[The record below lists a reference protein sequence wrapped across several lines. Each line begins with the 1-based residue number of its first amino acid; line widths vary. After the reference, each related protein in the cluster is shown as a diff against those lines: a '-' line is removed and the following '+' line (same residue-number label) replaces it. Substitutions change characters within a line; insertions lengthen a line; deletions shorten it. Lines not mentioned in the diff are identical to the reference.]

1 MGWYL
6 RNWAVYEFDFYLSEF
21 SIKNPNF
28 WYMSRVTAFK
38 TEMRLLVISTGVSY
52 ETTHDD
58 HDEKIGHGLHA
69 REVGTAKHLGFKINY
84 HSLQ

>member
-38 TEMRLLVISTGVSY
+38 TEMRLLVISTGVLHTI
-52 ETTHDD
+52 EV
-58 HDEKIGHGLHA
+58 EFLGL
-69 REVGTAKHLGFKINY
+69 VLTFGTNFSIPIWNLKLG
-84 HSLQ
+84 